1 MEDTW
6 PMLDLSAINLA
17 DLALALEDHS
27 EEQTWRFDPVDGTV
41 APFFSSSPDQLG
53 DESAMEDLIAIEPLP
68 SAVGYRDME
77 DFVARVRDPHA
88 RELLQGALS
97 GRGAFRRFKD
107 LLELDFPELRHAWFA
122 FHDVRAERR
131 AIDWLVERGL
141 VTADD
146 AAEGLARRI
155 DPDLDGVP
163 SLLDADA
170 VARRV
175 ANDLRRVYRE
185 RLKGV
190 HLIGAW
196 ARGDAHPESELEL
209 IVVLDR
215 ITDQWEERGC
225 LDRVMWRHSVRN
237 NTVIK
242 QISVSEGELRAKP
255 APRLTRVLL
264 EGVRVA

>member
-1 MEDTW
+1 
-6 PMLDLSAINLA
+6 MLDLSTVNLA

-41 APFFSSSPDQLG
+41 APFFSSSPEQPGDQ
-53 DESAMEDLIAIEPLP
+53 SALDDLIVIEPLA
-68 SAVGYRDME
+68 SAVGYGDMG
-77 DFVARVRDPHA
+77 DFVGRVRDPHA
-88 RELLQGALS
+88 RELLQGALN

-107 LLELDFPELRHAWFA
+107 LLELDLPELRGAWFD
-122 FHDVRAERR
+122 FHDARAERR
-131 AIDWLVERGL
+131 AIEWLSERDL
-141 VTADD
+141 VSSE
-146 AAEGLARRI
+146 AAANGLAERP
-155 DPDLDGVP
+155 DPDVGGVA

-185 RLKGV
+185 RLRGV

-196 ARGDAHPESELEL
+196 ARRDAHPESALEL
-209 IVVLDR
+209 IVVLDQ
-215 ITDQWEERGC
+215 ISDHWEERRRV
-225 LDRVMWRHSVRN
+225 DRVMWRHSVRN

-242 QISVSEGELRAKP
+242 QLSVTEGELQAKP
-255 APRLTRVLL
+255 APLLTQALL

>member
-1 MEDTW
+1 
-6 PMLDLSAINLA
+6 MLDLSAVNLA

-41 APFFSSSPDQLG
+41 APFLSSGTEQPDDQ
-53 DESAMEDLIAIEPLP
+53 SALEDLIAIEPLP
-68 SAVGYRDME
+68 SAVGYGDME
-77 DFVARVRDPHA
+77 DFVGRVRDPHA
-88 RELLQGALS
+88 RELLRGALN

-107 LLELDFPELRHAWFA
+107 LLELDLPELRSAWFD

-131 AIDWLVERGL
+131 AIDWLAQRDL
-141 VTADD
+141 VSRE
-146 AAEGLARRI
+146 AAGQGLAQRP
-155 DPDLDGVP
+155 DPDMGAVA

-185 RLKGV
+185 RLRGV

-196 ARGDAHPESELEL
+196 ARRDAHPESALEL
-209 IVVLDR
+209 VVVLDE
-215 ITDQWEERGC
+215 ISDPWEERRR

-237 NTVIK
+237 NTVLK
-242 QISVSEGELRAKP
+242 QLSVSEGELRAKP
-255 APRLTRVLL
+255 APRLTQALL

>member
-1 MEDTW
+1 MDEGRRI
-6 PMLDLSAINLA
+6 LDLSAVNLA

-41 APFFSSSPDQLG
+41 APFFSSSAEQPG
-53 DESAMEDLIAIEPLP
+53 DESALEDLIAIEPIP
-68 SAVGYRDME
+68 SAVGYGDME
-77 DFVARVRDPHA
+77 DFAARVRDPQA
-88 RELLQGALS
+88 RELLQGALN

-107 LLELDFPELRHAWFA
+107 LLELDFPDLRGAWFA

-131 AIDWLVERGL
+131 AIEWLARRGL
-141 VTADD
+141 VSREA
-146 AAEGLARRI
+146 AAEGLARRR
-155 DPDLDGVP
+155 DPDLDGLP

-196 ARGDAHPESELEL
+196 ARRDAHPESELEL
-209 IVVLDR
+209 IVVLDE
-215 ITDQWEERGC
+215 IADQWEERQC

-242 QISVSEGELRAKP
+242 QRSVSEGELQAKP
-255 APRLTRVLL
+255 APRLTHMLL
-264 EGVRVA
+264 EGVRVV

>member
-1 MEDTW
+1 M
-6 PMLDLSAINLA
+6 
-17 DLALALEDHS
+17 
-27 EEQTWRFDPVDGTV
+27 
-41 APFFSSSPDQLG
+41 
-53 DESAMEDLIAIEPLP
+53 
-68 SAVGYRDME
+68 
-77 DFVARVRDPHA
+77 
-88 RELLQGALS
+88 
-97 GRGAFRRFKD
+97 
-107 LLELDFPELRHAWFA
+107 
-122 FHDVRAERR
+122 
-131 AIDWLVERGL
+131 
-141 VTADD
+141 
-146 AAEGLARRI
+146 
-155 DPDLDGVP
+155 
-163 SLLDADA
+163 
-170 VARRV
+170 

-215 ITDQWEERGC
+215 IADQWEERGR

-255 APRLTRVLL
+255 APRLTHVLL

>member
-1 MEDTW
+1 
-6 PMLDLSAINLA
+6 MLDLSAVNLA

-27 EEQTWRFDPVDGTV
+27 QEQSWRFDPVDGTV
-41 APFFSSSPDQLG
+41 APFFSSSLQEPG
-53 DESAMEDLIAIEPLP
+53 DRSAYEDLIAIEPLP
-68 SAVGYRDME
+68 SAVGYADMQ

-88 RELLQGALS
+88 RELLQNALT

-107 LLELDFPELRHAWFA
+107 LLELDFPQLRSSWFA

-131 AIDWLVERGL
+131 AIEWLAERNL
-141 VTADD
+141 VSRKA
-146 AAEGLARRI
+146 AAEGLAQRP
-155 DPDLDGVP
+155 DPGLDDLP
-163 SLLDADA
+163 SLLDARA

-175 ANDLRRVYRE
+175 ANDLRRAYRD

-196 ARGDAHPESELEL
+196 ARGDAHPESALEL
-209 IVVLDR
+209 IVVFDG
-215 ITDQWEERGC
+215 IPDEWEERRG

-242 QISVSEGELRAKP
+242 QVCVTEGQLQAKL
-255 APRLTRVLL
+255 APRLTHALL
-264 EGVRVA
+264 EGVRIA

>member
-1 MEDTW
+1 MDEAR
-6 PMLDLSAINLA
+6 PMLDFSALNLA

-27 EEQTWRFDPVDGTV
+27 EEQSWRFDPVDGTV
-41 APFFSSSPDQLG
+41 APFFSWNIEDPG
-53 DESAMEDLIAIEPLP
+53 DRSALDELIPIKPLP
-68 SAVGYRDME
+68 SSVGYGDMA
-77 DFVARVRDPHA
+77 DFAARVRDPQA
-88 RELLQGALS
+88 RELLEGALR

-107 LLELDFPELRHAWFA
+107 LLELDFPELRSAWFA

-131 AIDWLVERGL
+131 AIQWLVQHDL
-141 VTADD
+141 VSRE
-146 AAEGLARRI
+146 AAEQALAQRPDPELEGL
-155 DPDLDGVP
+155 PG
-163 SLLDADA
+163 LLDADA

-190 HLIGAW
+190 LLTGAW
-196 ARGDAHPESELEL
+196 ARGDAHPESALEL
-209 IVVLDR
+209 VVVLDR
-215 ITDQWEERGC
+215 ISDRWEERRR

-242 QISVSEGELRAKP
+242 HLLVAEGELQSKP
-255 APRLTRVLL
+255 APRLTHELL